1 MFIPK
6 SKWLALLAT
15 AALAA
20 APALAQD
27 NKALIN
33 ALIQKG
39 VLTQD
44 EAQKITDEIAKQQ
57 SGQDVVTNPSDTWVK
72 KLTLTGRFQV
82 GFVDYGTGIANA
94 AVNPAATQHFL
105 LRRIYLGTK
114 VDFADGFSGT
124 VVYDFANVSFDK
136 ALISWKQSDALTIDA
151 GLNKAPFVYEETT
164 SSGALKAIERSA
176 VTRYFDEPNNGRR
189 LGAASY
195 RIGLFASGT
204 IPNSPV
210 FYSVAATN
218 PERNEYSGDGTS
230 GPAVNGNPGVQSA
243 GNGTNNNLGYYGTLG
258 VSDKFDGGTYKF
270 AVESGYLPDQ
280 GGPGATVGLGNNLS
294 LYGTFADVTY
304 GNLEVQGEYLSA
316 NDKNGAGAGLDAKP
330 SGYWIQ
336 PSYYLIPKVL
346 EAVVNYSYVNSDGRG
361 VSLSDSIRSA
371 PSGGTMNKLSEWYV
385 GGNWYLRGPDYKLQ
399 FGYVHGQS
407 KDTVTGASAKA
418 TLDGVRSQVQINF

>member
-15 AALAA
+15 AVFAA
-20 APALAQD
+20 GPLVAQD
-27 NKALIN
+27 NKALID

-39 VLTQD
+39 ILTQD
-44 EAQKITDEIAKQQ
+44 EAQKITDEVNKAEA
-57 SGQDVVTNPSDTWVK
+57 GEDVVTNSADKWIK
-72 KLTLTGRFQV
+72 KLTLTGRFQTQ
-82 GFVDYGTGIANA
+82 FVDIGTGISGGA
-94 AVNPAATQHFL
+94 ANPAATEHFL
-105 LRRIYLGTK
+105 LRRMYLGTK
-114 VDFADGFSGT
+114 IDFGDGFSGAVT
-124 VVYDFANVSFDK
+124 YDFANVSFDK

-151 GLNKAPFVYEETT
+151 GLTKAPFAYEETT
-164 SSGALKAIERSA
+164 SSGSLKAIERSV

-195 RIGLFASGT
+195 RIGLYASGT

-243 GNGTNNNLGYYGTLG
+243 GNATNNNLGYYGTLG
-258 VSDKFDGGTYKF
+258 VADKFAGGTYKLAF
-270 AVESGYLPDQ
+270 ETGYLPDQ

-294 LYGTFADVTY
+294 LYGGFGDVTF
-304 GNLEVQGEYLSA
+304 GDFELQGEWLSA
-316 NDKNGAGAGLDAKP
+316 NDDHGVSATQNAKP

-346 EAVVNYSYVNSDGRG
+346 EAVVNYSYIDSDGRG
-361 VSLSDSIRSA
+361 VNISDGIRSA
-371 PSGGTMNKLSEWYV
+371 PGGGTMNKLSEWYV
-385 GGNWYLRGPDYKLQ
+385 GGNWYFRGPDYKLQ

-407 KDTVTGASAKA
+407 NDTVTGGTAKA
-418 TLDGVRSQVQINF
+418 TSDGVRTQVQVNF